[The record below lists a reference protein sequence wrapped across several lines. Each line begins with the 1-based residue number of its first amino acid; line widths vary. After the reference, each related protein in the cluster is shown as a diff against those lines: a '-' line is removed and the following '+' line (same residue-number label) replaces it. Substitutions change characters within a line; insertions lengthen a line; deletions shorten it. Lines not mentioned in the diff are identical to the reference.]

1 VAIYIGDG
9 KMLQAPEPGMDV
21 EVVPADVGNEF
32 AGAVRI
38 YPRVA
43 AEVAASPVG

>member
-1 VAIYIGDG
+1 M
-9 KMLQAPEPGMDV
+9 MLQAPRPGLTV
-21 EVVPADVGNEF
+21 EVVPLNIGTGF

-43 AEVAASPVG
+43 LAAAAG